1 MMKTF
6 KDVNLSSI
14 PAPVADLLRCL
25 IPEDADVEIIYADVT
40 RNADP
45 VRDACTPMGCAD
57 CSACPIDR
65 TTAVNLMEPV
75 TIISNAYMKL
85 ASLVR
90 VTGDIPPEERS
101 YAIDA
106 LSDISN
112 AVDYAL
118 EVLEGGN

>member
-25 IPEDADVEIIYADVT
+25 IPEDTDVEIIYADVT
-40 RNADP
+40 RNADA
-45 VRDACTPMGCAD
+45 VKDDCTPMGCAD
-57 CSACPIDR
+57 CSTCPIDKAM
-65 TTAVNLMEPV
+65 AVNLMEPV
-75 TIISNAYMKL
+75 AIIANAYAKL

-90 VTGDIPPEERS
+90 VNGNIAPEERN

-106 LSDISN
+106 LSDISE

-118 EVLEGGN
+118 EVLEGGS